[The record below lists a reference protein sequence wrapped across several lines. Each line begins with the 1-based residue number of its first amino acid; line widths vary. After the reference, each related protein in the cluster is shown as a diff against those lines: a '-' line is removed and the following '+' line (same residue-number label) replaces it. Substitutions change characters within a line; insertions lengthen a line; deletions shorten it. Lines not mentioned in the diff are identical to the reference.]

1 MPGHFITQL
10 SHLQS
15 RPDVQSTLILSR
27 KDGSIIQATG
37 QLGQLSTPNP
47 TSTPNPEPATESEPQ
62 DSTTT
67 NPESADT
74 PPTEPTE
81 QESPAQTD
89 TQPEQVKPYK
99 PSQAETLAAHIFAYV
114 SSASALST
122 CLSRSTAGD
131 DQEAEYGGSNT
142 QSTPQNPVTEG
153 QDNKEGHPEEDDE
166 LKLLRLRTK
175 VHEIIIFPD
184 RRFLL
189 CVVHDLAA
197 MGGSSGGR

>member
-1 MPGHFITQL
+1 MPGHFIAQL

-37 QLGQLSTPNP
+37 QLEQLSTPNP
-47 TSTPNPEPATESEPQ
+47 ASTPNSDSILENAPQRSTSEQ
-62 DSTTT
+62 
-67 NPESADT
+67 PESADT
-74 PPTEPTE
+74 APTEPTE
-81 QESPAQTD
+81 GESPSPAD
-89 TQPEQVKPYK
+89 TQPAQDTPYK

-122 CLSRSTAGD
+122 CLSRSAAGRD
-131 DQEAEYGGSNT
+131 EETEYSGSNT
-142 QSTPQNPVTEG
+142 QSAPQNGVTQNQDDNEG
-153 QDNKEGHPEEDDE
+153 LPEEDDE
-166 LKLLRLRTK
+166 LKLLRLRTRAN
-175 VHEIIIFPD
+175 EIIIFPD

-197 MGGSSGGR
+197 MGGLGGGR